1 MKEDK
6 KRIGEILIDA
16 GVINSMQLSVAL
28 GEQKQWGGRLCSILV
43 RLGFVD
49 ERAIAQV
56 LERQFGMECISLE
69 NREISPEALKKV
81 KVEVARKYGV
91 IPVEIQGSA
100 LVVAMS
106 DPTDLRTLDELGF
119 VVGMRMKPVLALESA
134 ISKAIA
140 LHYEG
145 VAAEGVPHKS
155 ILGAPPEREKVLKDE
170 RFLTPPALSEKT
182 AGADR
187 RTERKEIPVK
197 TIVEA
202 LVSLLME
209 KGLIAREEL
218 IRKIKEKD
226 NRN

>member
-6 KRIGEILIDA
+6 KKIGEILIGA
-16 GVINSMQLSVAL
+16 GIINSMQLSVAL

-43 RLGFVD
+43 RLGFAD
-49 ERAIAQV
+49 ERAIACV
-56 LERQFGMECISLE
+56 LEEQLGMTCMSLE
-69 NREISPEALKKV
+69 NREISLEALKKV
-81 KVEVARKYGV
+81 KVDVARKYGV
-91 IPVEIQGSA
+91 IPVEIQGLT

-119 VVGMRMKPVLALESA
+119 VVGMRIRPVLALESG

-145 VAAEGVPHKS
+145 IAAEGVPHKS
-155 ILGAPPEREKVLKDE
+155 ILAAPPRREKILKDE
-170 RFLTPPALSEKT
+170 RFLTPPASSEKT
-182 AGADR
+182 AGVDQRAER
-187 RTERKEIPVK
+187 REIPMK

-209 KGLIAREEL
+209 KGLVTKEEL
-218 IRKIKEKD
+218 TRKIKERD
-226 NRN
+226 NRS